1 MIGDIPMRRF
11 ESQVWDRE
19 IIRAILDQIQIVHV
33 GINDGDY
40 PYVVPMNFGYEMAE
54 DRLLVYLHCAKEG
67 HKVDLWTA
75 NPKVSLT
82 FSMFTN
88 HPNDL
93 YRGAMHDFRSVM
105 ANGIIRRLV
114 PHESGAQHGRAVQAI
129 LSHNGRRPNQFSVPH
144 YMFMDVYVVECDW
157 AHVTAKSEE
166 PMDRAEEAAFP
177 SLEEI
182 RANTEPPRDYAYYF
196 SRKQY
201 RETAPEGFA
210 TGLEACP
217 PLEGAW
223 PVPDAGSL
231 VELEFRWSAAGELK
245 LDCDIAAY
253 ILDGDGQIPRR
264 YDMAFCNQA
273 RDRSGAICHLGDDIV
288 GIRGKE
294 TVTVN
299 LEKLPDFA
307 GRILFVIS
315 VYEADRRGWDLGMI
329 DSLGIK
335 MKNGGTESAFRLE
348 IPETWRGK
356 TAAAAGELVPR
367 GDGVWELKGPAGKT
381 FDDWKAAAVFGEY
394 GLKRWKE

>member
-177 SLEEI
+177 SLEEM
-182 RANTEPPRDYAYYF
+182 RANTGR
-196 SRKQY
+196 R
-201 RETAPEGFA
+201 
-210 TGLEACP
+210 
-217 PLEGAW
+217 
-223 PVPDAGSL
+223 
-231 VELEFRWSAAGELK
+231 
-245 LDCDIAAY
+245 
-253 ILDGDGQIPRR
+253 PRR
-264 YDMAFCNQA
+264 DL
-273 RDRSGAICHLGDDIV
+273 RPVWKRVLPLGEHGRSRTPVLWLSWNSGGLPPGSRSWTAISLPIFWTGTGRFPGATIWPSA
-288 GIRGKE
+288 IRPE
-294 TVTVN
+294 TGAGPSVTWGTTL
-299 LEKLPDFA
+299 LESGEKRPSQSIWKNC
-307 GRILFVIS
+307 RILPVGS
-315 VYEADRRGWDLGMI
+315 CL
-329 DSLGIK
+329 
-335 MKNGGTESAFRLE
+335 
-348 IPETWRGK
+348 
-356 TAAAAGELVPR
+356 
-367 GDGVWELKGPAGKT
+367 
-381 FDDWKAAAVFGEY
+381 
-394 GLKRWKE
+394 